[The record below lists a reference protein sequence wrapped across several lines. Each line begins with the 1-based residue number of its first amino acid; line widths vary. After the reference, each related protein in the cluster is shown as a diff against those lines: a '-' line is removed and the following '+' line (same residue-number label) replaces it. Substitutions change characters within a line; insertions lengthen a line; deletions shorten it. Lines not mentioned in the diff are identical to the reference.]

1 MIRPEQPVS
10 SALQESALL
19 WFGVAPAR
27 PYGVRMTTVETECG
41 LAIHILTAAFA
52 EDPVFRWLLP
62 GDVAGVDAARLLL
75 PVVEQSA
82 GQGELVVD
90 PGGGA
95 AAVWLRRGAG
105 SPVGEAAPPPE
116 ELARL
121 TAFTDL
127 LEQRHPVGREH
138 LHLAFLGVVPGAQGS
153 GLGGEL
159 LRGRLSRAD
168 ADRVPAYLEA
178 SSSRSRPFY
187 ERHGFRTTGAPIVL
201 PDGPRLWPMWRE
213 PRP

>member
-41 LAIHILTAAFA
+41 LAIHI
-52 EDPVFRWLLP
+52 
-62 GDVAGVDAARLLL
+62 
-75 PVVEQSA
+75 
-82 GQGELVVD
+82 
-90 PGGGA
+90 
-95 AAVWLRRGAG
+95 
-105 SPVGEAAPPPE
+105 
-116 ELARL
+116 L